1 MQMADARRRHDWN
14 IASSV
19 MALTAEINR
28 DRRRRRKPFKPD
40 DFNPYTASK
49 PVPAQATVEQ
59 VATLLGAAFTP
70 SSQSLLASSHSQC
83 PKSEPEPPTSNC

>member
-40 DFNPYTASK
+40 DFNPYTATK
-49 PVPAQATVEQ
+49 PVPARATVRQ
-59 VATLLGAAFTP
+59 VASLSGAAFHP
-70 SSQSLLASSHSQC
+70 SIVSLGPSDSC

>member
-1 MQMADARRRHDWN
+1 MHMADARRRHDWN

-40 DFNPYTASK
+40 DFNPYTATKSV
-49 PVPAQATVEQ
+49 PVQATVQQ
-59 VATLLGAAFTP
+59 VATLLGATFHP
-70 SSQSLLASSHSQC
+70 SPVSPETSAPC
-83 PKSEPEPPTSNC
+83 PKSEPVPPTSSC

>member
-40 DFNPYTASK
+40 DFNPLIRVAAK
-49 PVPAQATVEQ
+49 PVPITVPQ
-59 VATLLGAAFTP
+59 LASLLGRPLNPA
-70 SSQSLLASSHSQC
+70 
-83 PKSEPEPPTSNC
+83 

>member
-40 DFNPYTASK
+40 DFNPLIRVTAK
-49 PVPAQATVEQ
+49 PVPITVPQ
-59 VATLLGAAFTP
+59 LASLLGRPLNPA
-70 SSQSLLASSHSQC
+70 
-83 PKSEPEPPTSNC
+83 

>member
-1 MQMADARRRHDWN
+1 MQMADARRQHDWN

-28 DRRRRRKPFKPD
+28 DRKRRRKPFKPD
-40 DFNPYTASK
+40 DFNPYTAAK

-59 VATLLGAAFTP
+59 VAHSSRCSVHAFEP
-70 SSQSLLASSHSQC
+70 FASS
-83 PKSEPEPPTSNC
+83 K